1 MLASLASRPLAA
13 FPVSTAGRLPHCAFP
28 RPARRLLALWPVWL
42 LSRPRRPFVIGVL
55 QTMLLPLSSA
65 PIATDWSDSCRAG
78 FAPAEDWRLL
88 TAHVES
94 TTGAVAVG
102 RGGSCSRRLSPM
114 PVPHS
119 SPWLRFQSPLVE
131 PDMQIS
137 RIRLSD
143 EIMPSHVAPSGFAE
157 LHLRLIG
164 FRQSSCSFLRH
175 ALLSN

>member
-1 MLASLASRPLAA
+1 
-13 FPVSTAGRLPHCAFP
+13 
-28 RPARRLLALWPVWL
+28 
-42 LSRPRRPFVIGVL
+42 
-55 QTMLLPLSSA
+55 
-65 PIATDWSDSCRAG
+65 
-78 FAPAEDWRLL
+78 
-88 TAHVES
+88 
-94 TTGAVAVG
+94 
-102 RGGSCSRRLSPM
+102 M